1 MIIYNPL
8 EALPVLL
15 KVHKNVFDLCS
26 NTRESLPVFLK
37 FHKNIF
43 DLCSNPWEAI
53 PVLLKFHKSC
63 VQTLSY
69 ILSNQIRCLKQGF
82 KAKLTVNLLTF
93 SSSETDGNDKNQIQH
108 FINLILPEMPN
119 VLIKK

>member
-8 EALPVLL
+8 EALRVLL
-15 KVHKNVFDLCS
+15 KVHKNVFALCS

-37 FHKNIF
+37 FHKNMFDICSNLWESLPVLLKFHKNIF
-43 DLCSNPWEAI
+43 DLWSNPWEAI

-82 KAKLTVNLLTF
+82 KAKLTVNPLTF
-93 SSSETDGNDKNQIQH
+93 SSSETDGN
-108 FINLILPEMPN
+108 
-119 VLIKK
+119 